1 MNQIELIYIIFIYL
15 FIGLFHQLLI
25 SLIHHRIVKKMKDD
39 SPILEE
45 NSSKLLIRKVLFW
58 PIFIMR
64 RMIRYEEMK
73 QTLKFVEEKLDAYYN
88 ENEIK

>member
-1 MNQIELIYIIFIYL
+1 
-15 FIGLFHQLLI
+15 
-25 SLIHHRIVKKMKDD
+25 MKDD